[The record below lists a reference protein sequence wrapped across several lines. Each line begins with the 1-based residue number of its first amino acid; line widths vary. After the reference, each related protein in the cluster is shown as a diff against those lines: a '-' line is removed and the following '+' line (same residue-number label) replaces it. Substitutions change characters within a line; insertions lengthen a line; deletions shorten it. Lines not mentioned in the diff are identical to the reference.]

1 MIAPWSLHYFV
12 NLNPISLNV
21 LFASFFFLMKE
32 FSFRCKPYY
41 HRFQLGMNW
50 SYYSITS
57 RKRRFNL
64 TIFRGKCR
72 RESIQQSTQ
81 RWTPADAW
89 KRLVQKSPCSWQL
102 FWVSFVFFK
111 RLLCH
116 FKYCAAFVLVC
127 NELHVNF
134 LGLLSLQEE
143 ASSFFFLQ
151 ASEGQYDWGGRF
163 FLKHAPFLL
172 LLFHRESPLILII
185 LSCLYF
191 LFRQNWSLS
200 TEETSAYRP
209 VSWDAKRNNRIIQR
223 SPALLNH

>member
-1 MIAPWSLHYFV
+1 MCL
-12 NLNPISLNV
+12 ISSKTCHNCFYDRPLITSV
-21 LFASFFFLMKE
+21 FCKFKSYLIKCSVCFFFLPHE
-32 FSFRCKPYY
+32 RVQFPYY

-50 SYYSITS
+50 SNYSITS
-57 RKRRFNL
+57 RKRRFKL

-81 RWTPADAW
+81 RWTPADAR

-102 FWVSFVFFK
+102 FWVGFVFFFK

-163 FLKHAPFLL
+163 FLKHAP
-172 LLFHRESPLILII
+172 SPV
-185 LSCLYF
+185 
-191 LFRQNWSLS
+191 
-200 TEETSAYRP
+200 AP
-209 VSWDAKRNNRIIQR
+209 VSQR
-223 SPALLNH
+223 EPANFNYSVMFVFLV

>member
-102 FWVSFVFFK
+102 FWVGFVFFK

-143 ASSFFFLQ
+143 ASSFF
-151 ASEGQYDWGGRF
+151 
-163 FLKHAPFLL
+163 LL
-172 LLFHRESPLILII
+172 TGE
-185 LSCLYF
+185 
-191 LFRQNWSLS
+191 W
-200 TEETSAYRP
+200 RP
-209 VSWDAKRNNRIIQR
+209 VRLRRAIFPETRTLPVATVSQR
-223 SPALLNH
+223 EPANSNYSVMFVFLV

>member
-1 MIAPWSLHYFV
+1 MIAPWSLQYFV

-89 KRLVQKSPCSWQL
+89 KRLVQKSPCSWHL
-102 FWVSFVFFK
+102 FE
-111 RLLCH
+111 L
-116 FKYCAAFVLVC
+116 VL
-127 NELHVNF
+127 
-134 LGLLSLQEE
+134 
-143 ASSFFFLQ
+143 FFL
-151 ASEGQYDWGGRF
+151 SG
-163 FLKHAPFLL
+163 
-172 LLFHRESPLILII
+172 SCVI
-185 LSCLYF
+185 LSTVLHSYLYA
-191 LFRQNWSLS
+191 
-200 TEETSAYRP
+200 TSYM
-209 VSWDAKRNNRIIQR
+209 
-223 SPALLNH
+223 